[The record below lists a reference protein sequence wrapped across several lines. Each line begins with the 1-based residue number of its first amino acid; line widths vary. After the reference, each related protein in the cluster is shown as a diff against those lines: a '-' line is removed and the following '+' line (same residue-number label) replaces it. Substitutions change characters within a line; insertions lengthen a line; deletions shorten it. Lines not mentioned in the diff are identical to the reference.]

1 MKRKLCIAL
10 SVECAFMN
18 LLMQKCGNVVVLDSN
33 LLLELNCSVCVCV
46 WGGGG
51 MSFFFFCLCFFP
63 VNHFDLSI
71 FTHCIFNAIENNFC
85 IFLFSL
91 ILVTLYLQKIF
102 RPCAEECGGT
112 F

>member
-46 WGGGG
+46 GGEVECPF
-51 MSFFFFCLCFFP
+51 SFFVCVFFLCQP
-63 VNHFDLSI
+63 L
-71 FTHCIFNAIENNFC
+71 
-85 IFLFSL
+85 
-91 ILVTLYLQKIF
+91 
-102 RPCAEECGGT
+102 
-112 F
+112 

>member
-46 WGGGG
+46 GGRWNVLFLFLFV
-51 MSFFFFCLCFFP
+51 FFSC

>member
-1 MKRKLCIAL
+1 MLNTQH
-10 SVECAFMN
+10 SQE
-18 LLMQKCGNVVVLDSN
+18 NVLFLFLFV
-33 LLLELNCSVCVCV
+33 
-46 WGGGG
+46 
-51 MSFFFFCLCFFP
+51 FFSC

-102 RPCAEECGGT
+102 RPRAEECGGT